1 LLLNIPVIVIFD
13 LIKPHH
19 DEQALTAAWSSPI

>member
-1 LLLNIPVIVIFD
+1 MLIVIFD

-19 DEQALTAAWSSPI
+19 DEQAFSVAWSSLICVTG